1 MKAEISK
8 AIHDLFST
16 NQYDAVVSHA
26 TPDIQVVNYA
36 TGQVFNG
43 QNEFRQFMAGFKNAF
58 PDLVIHHKNVFENG
72 NQVAIEMEGVGTHT
86 GALETPAGAIPPTG
100 KRVYLTVCEIHKFK
114 GDKISSIHNYQ
125 DSASLMRQLG
135 LI

>member
-1 MKAEISK
+1 MKSEISK
-8 AIHDLFST
+8 AVHNLFSN
-16 NQYDAVVSHA
+16 NQYDAVVSYS

-86 GALETPAGAIPPTG
+86 GALETPAGAIPATG
-100 KRVYLTVCEIHKFK
+100 KHVVFKVCEIHKYD

-125 DSASLMRQLG
+125 DSGSLMRQLG
-135 LI
+135 LM

>member
-8 AIHDLFST
+8 AIHNLFST
-16 NQYDAVVSHA
+16 NQYDAVVSHS

-72 NQVAIEMEGVGTHT
+72 NQVAIEMEGIGTHT

-100 KRVYLTVCEIHKFK
+100 KQVNFIVCEIHKYE

-125 DSASLMRQLG
+125 DSGSLMRQLG
-135 LI
+135 LS